1 MAGLVALLLGLVS
14 LPAFRT
20 ASRWMLVQVAL
31 EAEKVHHRRHARR
44 RRGFGEMIIVG
55 AYG

>member
-20 ASRWMLVQVAL
+20 ASRWTLVQVAL